1 MLFSLALV
9 TMWSWSTSRNFY
21 QMNLDFKLSKWGL
34 GAELCKI
41 GRQPV
46 FTSCQSDAE
55 AGGVWVFL
63 RLLPKGGKGARY
75 MPWQNTSNL
84 HSQHIVASHARL
96 AEPLDQLQSE
106 RVDELGQ
113 SLAVGEVGKGFRR
126 KTSVEVS
133 VPFWHLGY
141 FNSSIAPEWQGQ
153 SMTLQL
159 SDDQPKLL
167 GCTLASCLL
176 FQKLGKSLNSA
187 LGLFGTS

>member
-1 MLFSLALV
+1 MGPADRVIADIERCFSGCFRKV
-9 TMWSWSTSRNFY
+9 EKVPGT
-21 QMNLDFKLSKWGL
+21 
-34 GAELCKI
+34 CP
-41 GRQPV
+41 GRTP
-46 FTSCQSDAE
+46 
-55 AGGVWVFL
+55 
-63 RLLPKGGKGARY
+63 
-75 MPWQNTSNL
+75 SNL
-84 HSQHIVASHARL
+84 HSQHIVAARARL
-96 AEPLDQLQSE
+96 AEPLDQRSPRIQSE

-113 SLAVGEVGKGFRR
+113 SLAVGEVGKGFR

-133 VPFWHLGY
+133 VPSGILDI